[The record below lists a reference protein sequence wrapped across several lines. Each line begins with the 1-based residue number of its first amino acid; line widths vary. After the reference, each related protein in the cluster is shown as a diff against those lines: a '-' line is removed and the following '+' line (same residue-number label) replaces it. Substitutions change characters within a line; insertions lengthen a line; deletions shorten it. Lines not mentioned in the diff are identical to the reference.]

1 LLDKILNTL
10 KSAQRKAQVMREHD
24 AATANQDEKGSRK
37 GKKTA
42 QLSKNGQ
49 ISSLSGC
56 FTCHAF

>member
-1 LLDKILNTL
+1 LNTL
-10 KSAQRKAQVMREHD
+10 KSAQRKAQVMRERERD
-24 AATANQDEKGSRK
+24 AVTANQDGKGSRK
-37 GKKTA
+37 AKKRV

>member
-1 LLDKILNTL
+1 LNTL
-10 KSAQRKAQVMREHD
+10 KSAQRKAQVMRERD

-37 GKKTA
+37 GKKAA